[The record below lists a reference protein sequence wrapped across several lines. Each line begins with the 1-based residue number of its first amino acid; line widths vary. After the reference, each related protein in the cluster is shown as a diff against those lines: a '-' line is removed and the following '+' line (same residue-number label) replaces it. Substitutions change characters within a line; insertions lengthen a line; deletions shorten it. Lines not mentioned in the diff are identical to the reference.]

1 MTTRTV
7 ETKWYRFRQN
17 NSGGS
22 FQKPAVTVYIEAVD
36 ATQANARAEDLD
48 IYFGGAGDCE
58 CCGDRW
64 HHVSEGEYDTL
75 AEEPTEE
82 VSEWSGWGTD
92 EVPDAIKYRL
102 GENAAILVPF
112 RKVARK

>member
-22 FQKPAVTVYIEAVD
+22 FRKPAVTVYVEAID
-36 ATQANARAEDLD
+36 AAQANARAEDLD
-48 IYFGGAGDCE
+48 IYFGGAGDCS

-64 HHVSEGEYDTL
+64 YPVSEGYDAQT
-75 AEEPTEE
+75 EEPMEE
-82 VSEWSGWGTD
+82 VLEFGGWGTD
-92 EVPDAIKYRL
+92 KVPEAIKYRL
-102 GENAAILVPF
+102 GENAAILLPV
-112 RKVARK
+112 RKVERK

>member
-22 FQKPAVTVYIEAVD
+22 FREPAVTVYIEAID
-36 ATQANARAEDLD
+36 AAQANARAEDLD
-48 IYFGGAGDCE
+48 IYFSGEGDCE
-58 CCGDRW
+58 CCGARW
-64 HHVSEGEYDTL
+64 HPTDEYD
-75 AEEPTEE
+75 AQSEEPTEE

-92 EVPDAIKYRL
+92 KVPDAIKYRL
-102 GENAAILVPF
+102 GENAAILLPF
-112 RKVARK
+112 RKVERK